1 MPNTSVP
8 QLVGQARTDAPAILA
23 AAGLLVGVTTAFF
36 GPAQEG
42 EITAQ
47 NPPSLTMVPLGT
59 TVDLTV
65 SRGPGEDVVPDCTGL
80 GVVDATAAIVAA
92 GFILGNVVQVVTD
105 EQPLGLAFRQLPL
118 AGSTGIPG
126 TPVNL
131 QVASQFDAFDVQ
143 QTIGSE
149 YANSPVINQMIA
161 DYAENIDPR
170 QNLSD
175 FYNAVWNIDTAVD
188 FGLDIWGRIVGL
200 PNGRLLTI
208 PGANPLFGFND
219 GADPSDVNPWS
230 QGVWNTP
237 NGSSTQSYVLNNDA
251 FRILILTKAL
261 ANISATTAPA
271 LNTLLRMLFPG
282 RGRAYVLDLGDMQ
295 MQYTFEFQ
303 LTAVEFAILTQSGAL
318 PHPAGVKVHV
328 VSIPPSG
335 LFGFAE
341 AFPTSSGFGQG
352 QFYSG

>member
-1 MPNTSVP
+1 MTDVTVP
-8 QLVGQARTDAPAILA
+8 QLVGQVRTDAVDILA
-23 AAGLLVGVTTAFF
+23 AAGLVVGVTQAFY
-36 GPAQEG
+36 GPQLEG
-42 EITAQ
+42 VVTAQ
-47 NPPSLTMVPLGT
+47 NPPNPT
-59 TVDLTV
+59 TVPGGTAVDLSV
-65 SRGPGEDVVPDCTGL
+65 SRGPAEDVVPDVDGL
-80 GVVDATAAIVAA
+80 NVADATAAILAA
-92 GFILGNVVQVVTD
+92 GLILGNVVQVVTD
-105 EQPLGLAFRQLPL
+105 EASLGLVFRQYPL
-118 AGSTGIPG
+118 EGSTAIPG

-131 QVASQFDAFDVQ
+131 QVASQFEAFDVR
-143 QTIGSE
+143 QTIGSQ
-149 YANSPVINQMIA
+149 YANSPVLNQLIT
-161 DYAENIDPR
+161 DCAENIDPR

-175 FYNAVWNIDTAVD
+175 FYNAVWNVDTAFG

-219 GADPSDVNPWS
+219 DADPADINPWS
-230 QGVWNTP
+230 QGVWNVQ
-237 NGSSTQSYVLNNDA
+237 GGQASQSYELLDDS
-251 FRILILTKAL
+251 FRILILAKAL

-271 LNTLLRMLFPG
+271 LNALLGQLFPG
-282 RGRAYVLDLGDMQ
+282 RGRAYVLDLGNMQ

-318 PHPAGVKVHV
+318 PHPAGVKVHI

-341 AFPTSSGFGQG
+341 AFPTSTGFGQG